1 MRGAEWNLSIMLV
14 AVAMTGSGCGREGQS
29 EALVRPTGGQ
39 AARVEPLAGVQPQA
53 LVCRFKSVS
62 NGVLGARYEPGRSK
76 DTLDVT
82 FAGLS
87 PSTRSAQMIGNAG
100 TAQVTM
106 LSEPGQLIFIE
117 DTPIGN
123 RILTTVMTEGSGEG
137 YPAVHSRHT
146 VMTGAGE
153 MMVSQMVGL
162 CEPRI

>member
-1 MRGAEWNLSIMLV
+1 MRGFERNLSVLLAAL
-14 AVAMTGSGCGREGQS
+14 AVSGSGCSRQGQS

-39 AARVEPLAGVQPQA
+39 AALVAPLAGVEPRA

-62 NGVLGARYEPGRSK
+62 NGVLGARYEPGGSK

-87 PSTRSAQMIGNAG
+87 PSARSAQMIGNAG
-100 TAQVTM
+100 AAQVMM
-106 LSEPGQLIFIE
+106 LTGPGQLIFIE
-117 DTPIGN
+117 ETPIGN
-123 RILTTVMTEGSGEG
+123 RILTTVMTEGNSEG

-162 CEPRI
+162 CEPRG